1 MEKGW
6 DVSGKTRVIL
16 SSLAVGL
23 AIQPDLTGIETTILQ
38 DVPITVIMEADI
50 VCREVGIGN

>member
-1 MEKGW
+1 M
-6 DVSGKTRVIL
+6 SGKTRVIL